1 MPCAF
6 HGLLRVPRFTP
17 HTLLG
22 LLLARYL
29 SLRFTRIAP
38 RSALSAV
45 PDTDRSVL
53 EHLWRSRRSWITPSS
68 TLDTRRFAQIAPR
81 LRSECPVP
89 PANCFALN
97 TSRFLPDSDFS
108 DSQTV
113 PNLGLRRVS
122 DCSAAWI
129 APCRVLSARSVRG
142 LLRARYL
149 TLHAD
154 LGSLRVSD
162 RSAPPTV
169 PCSTPAALCLSLTLS
184 CYGSLR
190 TTAPSAPR
198 IAPCRHLRSSPCAD
212 CSVLG
217 T

>member
-1 MPCAF
+1 MPCTF
-6 HGLLRVPRFTP
+6 HGLLRVPRFPP
-17 HTLLG
+17 HISLG

-29 SLRFTRIAP
+29 SLHFAWIAP
-38 RSALSAV
+38 RSASSAA
-45 PDTDRSVL
+45 PDTDCSVL
-53 EHLWRSRRSWITPSS
+53 EHLWRSRRSWITPGS
-68 TLDTRRFAQIAPR
+68 TLGAPR
-81 LRSECPVP
+81 FCTDCSALGSECPVML
-89 PANCFALN
+89 ANCFALN

-108 DSQTV
+108 NSQTI
-113 PNLGLRRVS
+113 PNLGLLRVS

-162 RSAPPTV
+162 CSAPQTV
-169 PCSTPAALCLSLTLS
+169 PCSTPAALCLSQTS
-184 CYGSLR
+184 SRYGSLR
-190 TTAPSAPR
+190 IMARSVSR
-198 IAPCRHLRSSPCAD
+198 IAPCGYLRSSPRAD
-212 CSVLG
+212 CSVLD